1 MARPPQWFQPGV
13 WGSIST
19 MSPSTASAR
28 PPEED
33 WLGTPHLRFER
44 HGPLAICVVDRP
56 ERRNAL
62 TPAMYFGIRRAVDLV
77 NRDARLTGLLITGT
91 GDVFISGGDLSLDGY
106 DDDWADLAD
115 LLAMDNVPF
124 EAIRNSRKPTVCAV
138 NGMAEGGGL
147 MIALLSDVTV
157 ASERAIFRAP
167 ELFRGIADMNYA
179 NVLPKQIGFA
189 RARDM
194 LFTGRR
200 VTAAEA
206 LDWGMISRVV
216 PHSDLAAHSLQVLR
230 ECSYGAPHARFDVK
244 RAINAQYGSYDRM
257 TMDLSLHYGG
267 ESDEG
272 FRAFA
277 ERRAPNWIPDE
288 IRPDGRL

>member
-1 MARPPQWFQPGV
+1 MSALTGKAR
-13 WGSIST
+13 S
-19 MSPSTASAR
+19 
-28 PPEED
+28 PEED
-33 WLGTPHLRFER
+33 WLGTQHLRFER
-44 HGPLAICVVDRP
+44 HGPIAICVVDRP

-62 TPAMYFGIRRAVDLV
+62 TPAMYFGIRRAVDVV
-77 NRDARLTGLLITGT
+77 NRDSRLSGLLITGT
-91 GDVFISGGDLSLDGY
+91 GDVFISGGDLALDGY

-124 EAIRNSRKPTVCAV
+124 EAIRNSAKPTVCAV
-138 NGMAEGGGL
+138 NGIAEGGGL
-147 MIALLSDVTV
+147 MIALMSDVTV
-157 ASERAIFRAP
+157 ASERAVFRAP

-200 VTAAEA
+200 VTASEA

-216 PHSDLAAHSLQVLR
+216 PHSDLSEHSIQVLR
-230 ECSYGAPHARFDVK
+230 ECCYGAPRARFDVK

-257 TMDLSLHYGG
+257 TMDLSLRDG
-267 ESDEG
+267 EESAEG

-277 ERRAPNWIPDE
+277 ERRAPSWIPEE
-288 IRPDGRL
+288 IRPEGRL

>member
-1 MARPPQWFQPGV
+1 
-13 WGSIST
+13 
-19 MSPSTASAR
+19 MSAPTGDAR

-44 HGPLAICVVDRP
+44 RGPIATCVVDRP
-56 ERRNAL
+56 SRRNAL
-62 TPAMYFGIRRAVDLV
+62 TPAMYFGIRRAVDVV
-77 NRDARLTGLLITGT
+77 NRDDSLSGLLITGVE
-91 GDVFISGGDLSLDGY
+91 DVFISGGDLALDGY

-115 LLAMDNVPF
+115 LLTMDNVPF
-124 EAIRNSRKPTVCAV
+124 EAIRNSAKPTVCAV
-138 NGMAEGGGL
+138 NGLAEGGGL

-157 ASERAIFRAP
+157 ASERAVFRAP

-216 PHSDLAAHSLQVLR
+216 PHASLVDQSLQVLR
-230 ECSYGAPHARFDVK
+230 ECCYGAPRARFDVK
-244 RAINAQYGSYDRM
+244 RAINAQYGTYDRM
-257 TMDLSLHYGG
+257 TMDLSLRDAE
-267 ESDEG
+267 ESAEG

-277 ERRAPNWIPDE
+277 ERRAPNWIPAD
-288 IRPDGRL
+288 IRPEGRL